1 MTDIE
6 TVVRDTLQEHV
17 LPPVDLADLTDL
29 AASARREAS
38 ARRRAGRRRVVFAVG
53 VVASAAT
60 LGALLIRPWAG
71 GGGLAGFNGRLP
83 ATAPAGWQVVSSL
96 GVELNAPAGWA
107 VAVREPCDATATV
120 VRGGGVRPTSLCVPL
135 QPDTVTF
142 VRIAQSSAV
151 SLSRPGGGVP
161 ATVSS
166 PRTLRVGDTPAELR
180 EGRLAD
186 GRSYYGLTFSSV
198 GVTVEAVGAE
208 AEVLRQIMRTARPVS
223 VDDAGC
229 ATGQP
234 GAPRAA
240 AGQVSAPVRPGQ
252 PVSVGVCYYEERRLS
267 ASTTLAGSAA
277 TDVAASIAA
286 AAPGRLTNGSACP
299 PSLPRRAA
307 PQMWLQLT
315 YADGTKAT
323 LQVRWEGGCDG
334 PQFVASAT
342 GVSHVT
348 MRMLRA
354 TLGPLGIGY
363 GVPSN
368 VLHG

>member
-6 TVVRDTLQEHV
+6 TLVRETLQEHA
-17 LPPVDLADLTDL
+17 LPSVDLADLTDL

-38 ARRRAGRRRVVFAVG
+38 ARRRAGRRRAAFAIG
-53 VVASAAT
+53 VVASTAT
-60 LGALLIRPWAG
+60 LSGLLIRPWAG
-71 GGGLAGFNGRLP
+71 GGGVVGFGGRLP

-135 QPDTVTF
+135 HPNTITF
-142 VRIAQSSAV
+142 VRIAKSSAV
-151 SLSRPGGGVP
+151 SLSRPTGGVF
-161 ATVSS
+161 ASVSP
-166 PRTLRVGDTPAELR
+166 PRTLRVGDAPAALR
-180 EGRLAD
+180 EGRLSD
-186 GRSYYGLTFSSV
+186 GRSHYWLAFPSI
-198 GVTVEAVGAE
+198 GVTVEAVGMD
-208 AEVLRQIMRTARPVS
+208 AEVLRQVLRTARPVS

-229 ATGQP
+229 ATVQP

-240 AGQVSAPVRPGQ
+240 TGEVSAPVRPGQ

-277 TDVAASIAA
+277 ADVTASIAA
-286 AAPGRLTNGSACP
+286 AAPGRLTNGPACP
-299 PSLPRRAA
+299 SGVSRRAA
-307 PQMWLQLT
+307 AEMWLQLS
-315 YADGTKAT
+315 YADAT
-323 LQVRWEGGCDG
+323 TAKLLVRWEGGCDG
-334 PQFVASAT
+334 AQFVASST

-348 MRMLRA
+348 MRLLRA
-354 TLGPLGIGY
+354 TLGPLGVGY

-368 VLHG
+368 VFHE